1 MRNLLDAYDTIGL
14 TITAND
20 DEIVGRTTL
29 QKLIYFVDVKIPEI
43 RLEPY
48 FAYYYGPF
56 NRQVAKELERMVVFE
71 LLEERRAGDNFG
83 SYLYR
88 VTNKGIPVINN
99 LRRKFRRTLTKI
111 ENIVDQCQTFCKLDP
126 NSLSFASKVHFMV
139 ANRKA
144 QQSLTYD
151 NLTDMSIKFG
161 WKISKSDVEQG
172 AELLQ
177 QLNLVKIRR

>member
-1 MRNLLDAYDTIGL
+1 
-14 TITAND
+14 
-20 DEIVGRTTL
+20 
-29 QKLIYFVDVKIPEI
+29 
-43 RLEPY
+43 
-48 FAYYYGPF
+48 
-56 NRQVAKELERMVVFE
+56 MVVFE

-99 LRRKFRRTLTKI
+99 LRRKFKRTLTKI

-139 ANRKA
+139 ANRKV
-144 QQSLTYD
+144 QQPLTYD